1 MCSYCGCEAET
12 VMKALTDQ
20 HQSIEALIHQVAGAL
35 DSENFAE
42 AASATAKLGV
52 LFDRHGRV
60 EEQGLMRELLAAG
73 EATEEVERLLS
84 EHEKF
89 RAGLF
94 DPTAVSCPD
103 KLRRLLRALLD
114 HAELEETDLFPYAW
128 QVLSGES
135 WDLVEEAT
143 LGDLD

>member
-1 MCSYCGCEAET
+1 
-12 VMKALTDQ
+12 MKALTDQ
-20 HQSIEALIHQVAGAL
+20 HQGIEALTRQVAGAL
-35 DSENFAE
+35 DSEDIAE
-42 AASATAKLGV
+42 AASATAKLGA
-52 LFDRHGRV
+52 LFDRHGRA
-60 EEQGLMRELLAAG
+60 EEQGLLRQLLLAG
-73 EATEEVERLLS
+73 EAVEEVERLLS

-94 DPTAVSCPD
+94 DPTVVSRPD
-103 KLRRLLRALLD
+103 ELRLLLRALLD

-143 LGDLD
+143 LGYSD

>member
-20 HQSIEALIHQVAGAL
+20 HQGIEALTRQVAGAL
-35 DSENFAE
+35 DSEDIAE
-42 AASATAKLGV
+42 AASATAKLGA
-52 LFDRHGRV
+52 LFDRHGRA
-60 EEQGLMRELLAAG
+60 EEQGLLRQLLLAG
-73 EATEEVERLLS
+73 EAVEEVERLLS

-94 DPTAVSCPD
+94 DPTVVSRPD
-103 KLRRLLRALLD
+103 ELRLLLRALLD

-143 LGDLD
+143 LGYSD